1 LSKKT
6 TPVQNGVTLTHLRN
20 DVVLKESTPSAR
32 VNDYNAGLISR
43 KRGLTRDQNLTDN
56 SESDLSQN
64 ESRSTRAEHQ
74 KDPNWSRAN
83 SNGRTAKKTRRTATF
98 DVDSMNEDSAG
109 SPVSER
115 YIQSNFERVRIETE
129 NIESDAVAYK
139 LRTVKEEP
147 VDDSMLVNAQSIPS
161 GHTFESSIEIRRR
174 NSQSSYSEAL
184 SESII
189 NKFK

>member
-1 LSKKT
+1 MNI
-6 TPVQNGVTLTHLRN
+6 V
-20 DVVLKESTPSAR
+20 
-32 VNDYNAGLISR
+32 
-43 KRGLTRDQNLTDN
+43 
-56 SESDLSQN
+56 
-64 ESRSTRAEHQ
+64 
-74 KDPNWSRAN
+74 
-83 SNGRTAKKTRRTATF
+83 